1 MTNGF
6 LRAYFRLFAVQGA
19 WNYERL
25 TGIGMG
31 YAAEPLLE
39 DLKLSDPARHAEA
52 AVRSAEY
59 FNSHPYL
66 AGAALGALVRAEYDQ
81 VPGAQVSRL
90 RTALTSPLGALGDQL
105 FWAGLVPA
113 TMAAASVVVI
123 MDLGIWT
130 AVGIIAVYGL
140 GRAATAW
147 WALRT
152 GLRSGVRV
160 GAALAESWLPTAA
173 ARAGLLAGGL
183 VGALLPLAAGWLLDG
198 QRLPGLA
205 AALITLGL
213 GLGANWALGPKVT
226 AVRFGLGALGAAV
239 LFAWGLP

>member
-1 MTNGF
+1 MTAGA
-6 LRAYFRLFAVQGA
+6 LRAFLRLFAIQGA

-81 VPGAQVSRL
+81 VPGAQISRL

-113 TMAAASVVVI
+113 AVAIAGITVV
-123 MDLGIWT
+123 L
-130 AVGIIAVYGL
+130 GL
-140 GRAATAW
+140 GPWPIAAIVVAYNVVRVATSW
-147 WALRT
+147 WALQA
-152 GLRSGVRV
+152 GLRSGMRV
-160 GAALAESWLPTAA
+160 GAALGESWLPGTAV
-173 ARAGLLAGGL
+173 RAGIVAGGV
-183 VGALLPLAAGWLLDG
+183 VGALLPLAAGWLLQG
-198 QRLPGLA
+198 QQGAGLA
-205 AALITLGL
+205 VAVATLAG
-213 GLGANWALGPKVT
+213 GLGAGWALGPRMT
-226 AVRFGLGALGAAV
+226 AVRFGLAALSAAV
-239 LFAWGLP
+239 LIAWGLP

>member
-6 LRAYFRLFAVQGA
+6 FRAFIRLFAVQGA

-39 DLKLSDPARHAEA
+39 DLKVSDPARHAEA

-66 AGAALGALVRAEYDQ
+66 AGVALGALVRAEYDQ
-81 VPGAQVSRL
+81 VPGAQISRL

-113 TMAAASVVVI
+113 TMAAVGLVVV
-123 MDLGIWT
+123 MDLGVF
-130 AVGIIAVYGL
+130 AVVAIGVAYNL
-140 GRAATAW
+140 GRAATGW

-160 GAALAESWLPTAA
+160 GTALGESWLPPAA
-173 ARAGLLAGGL
+173 AWAGLPAGAM

-205 AALITLGL
+205 VALLTLGV
-213 GLGANWALGPKVT
+213 GLGASWTLGPRVT
-226 AVRFGLGALGAAV
+226 AVRFGLGALGAAA
-239 LFAWGLP
+239 LLAWGLP

>member
-6 LRAYFRLFAVQGA
+6 VRAFLRLFAVQGA

-39 DLKLSDPARHAEA
+39 DLRLSDPARHAEA
-52 AVRSAEY
+52 TVRSAEY

-66 AGAALGALVRAEYDQ
+66 AGAALGALVRAEYDH
-81 VPGAQVSRL
+81 VPGAQISRL

-113 TMAAASVVVI
+113 TIAAAGVAVVL
-123 MDLGIWT
+123 DFGIWT
-130 AVGIIAVYGL
+130 VAGIVGAYSFARV
-140 GRAATAW
+140 ATAW

-152 GLRSGVRV
+152 GLRSGMRV
-160 GAALAESWLPTAA
+160 GTSLGESWLPPATAP
-173 ARAGLLAGGL
+173 AGLAAGAM
-183 VGALLPLAAGWLLDG
+183 VGVLLPLAAGWLLDG
-198 QRLPGLA
+198 QRLTGLA
-205 AALITLGL
+205 AALLTLAV
-213 GLGANWALGPKVT
+213 GLGANWALGPRMT
-226 AVRFGLGALGAAV
+226 AVRFGLGAIGTAA
-239 LFAWGLP
+239 LLAWGLP

>member
-6 LRAYFRLFAVQGA
+6 LRAFLRLFAVQGA

-81 VPGAQVSRL
+81 IPGAQISRL

-113 TMAAASVVVI
+113 TMAAASIVVV
-123 MDLGIWT
+123 MDLGVWT
-130 AVGIIAVYGL
+130 VVAILAAYNL
-140 GRAATAW
+140 GRAATGW

-160 GAALAESWLPTAA
+160 GAALAESWLPSAA
-173 ARAGLLAGGL
+173 ARSGLVAGGM
-183 VGALLPLAAGWLLDG
+183 VGALLPLAAAWLLEG
-198 QRLPGLA
+198 QQLRGLGA
-205 AALITLGL
+205 TLITLGL

-226 AVRFGLGALGAAV
+226 AVRFGLGALGAAA